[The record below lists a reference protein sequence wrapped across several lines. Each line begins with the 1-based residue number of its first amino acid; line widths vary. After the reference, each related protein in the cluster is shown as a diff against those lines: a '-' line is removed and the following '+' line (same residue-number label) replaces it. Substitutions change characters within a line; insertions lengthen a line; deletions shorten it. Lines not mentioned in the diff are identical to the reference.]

1 MTLPRELSA
10 EEKAEFRA
18 KGFQRFE
25 LWLPDLRD
33 PSVREQA
40 VAEAN
45 RMAFADEED
54 DVMEWIDSLQKDIW
68 DREPEEDDQ

>member
-1 MTLPRELSA
+1 MALPENLSA
-10 EEKAEFRA
+10 KERAELKA

-33 PSVREQA
+33 PVTRLAAQ
-40 VAEAN
+40 AEAD

-54 DVMEWIDSLQKDIW
+54 SVMDWLDNLQKDVW
-68 DREPEEDDQ
+68 DEEDGL